1 MKVQITSGRVLMASQ
16 QYHNIDWIAQQ
27 YHDINAV
34 CRKCLHESHCGQD
47 CDSCVNDIC
56 TGCSCIK
63 CDKN

>member
-1 MKVQITSGRVLMASQ
+1 MASQ